1 MVRCPQHVA
10 AERRGQ
16 RGPCSLLFIYL
27 QITPN
32 PNFTAFFMICVAKE
46 KKNLSNYFV
55 ASAFYWRH
63 SLAMQTL
70 SVRPTS
76 SFLWCCLD
84 SEKLSW
90 VNTRSGWKAR
100 KEELRNPRVRPW
112 WPLLWEPANNS
123 ALSCY

>member
-46 KKNLSNYFV
+46 KKK
-55 ASAFYWRH
+55 
-63 SLAMQTL
+63 
-70 SVRPTS
+70 
-76 SFLWCCLD
+76 SFKLLCSFCILLETQFGNANII
-84 SEKLSW
+84 SE
-90 VNTRSGWKAR
+90 THF
-100 KEELRNPRVRPW
+100 
-112 WPLLWEPANNS
+112 
-123 ALSCY
+123 